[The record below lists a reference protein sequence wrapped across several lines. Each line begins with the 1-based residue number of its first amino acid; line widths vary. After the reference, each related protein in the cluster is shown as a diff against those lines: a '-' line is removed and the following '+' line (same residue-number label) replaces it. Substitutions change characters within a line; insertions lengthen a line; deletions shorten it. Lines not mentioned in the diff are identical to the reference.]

1 MSHLSS
7 LTTLASAAVGGG
19 APKQVSFTENL
30 EFLLVG
36 FVIVMVTLSALWLL
50 CEVVGV
56 FFKWQAARA
65 EARARAASPAT
76 LATAAA
82 APARDEAPEAIPVP
96 VIAAA
101 VAALVDQ
108 PHRVVEIKPASIAWS
123 MEGRRQLL
131 SSHKLPR

>member
-7 LTTLASAAVGGG
+7 LTTLASAAAGGG

-50 CEVVGV
+50 CEAVGV

-76 LATAAA
+76 AAA
-82 APARDEAPEAIPVP
+82 APARADSPVAIPVP

>member
-7 LTTLASAAVGGG
+7 LTTLASAAAGGG
-19 APKQVSFTENL
+19 ASKQVTFTENV

-36 FVIVMVTLSALWLL
+36 FVIVMVALSALWLL
-50 CEVVGV
+50 CEAVGG

-65 EARARAASPAT
+65 EASARAASE
-76 LATAAA
+76 ATAAA
-82 APARDEAPEAIPVP
+82 APAEEAPEAVPVP

-123 MEGRRQLL
+123 MEGRRELL
-131 SSHKLPR
+131 RSHKLPR